1 VRRGARDAPGADGGA
16 AAAYV
21 LDDEAL
27 AELLREARPEEPC
40 ELVGGTA
47 GGIGNDDGD
56 VLRRIVLGKRDH
68 APERK
73 QQSHRHLPGMIGSST
88 YGILP
93 AAKCSVL
100 RPPKIFGGRS
110 RASVCVNGPTP
121 FIGYGALA
129 IRASVPS
136 YS

>member
-1 VRRGARDAPGADGGA
+1 MEQQRVPVGRGARDAAGADRGA
-16 AAAYV
+16 AAAHV
-21 LDDEAL
+21 LDNEAVP
-27 AELLREARPEEPC
+27 ELRGGARREEPR

-56 VLRRIVLGKRDH
+56 VLRRVVLGKRDH
-68 APERK
+68 TPERQ

-100 RPPKIFGGRS
+100 RPPKILAGRS
-110 RASVCVNGPTP
+110 RVSACVKGPTP
-121 FIGYGALA
+121 FIG
-129 IRASVPS
+129 
-136 YS
+136 